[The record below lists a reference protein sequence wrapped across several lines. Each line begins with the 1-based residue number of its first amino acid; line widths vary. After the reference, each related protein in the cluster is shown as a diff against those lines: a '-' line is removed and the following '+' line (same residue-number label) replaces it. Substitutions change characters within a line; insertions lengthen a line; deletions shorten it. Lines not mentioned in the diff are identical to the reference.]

1 SRDWSSDV
9 CSSDLIRFNL
19 RPMTVEL
26 MLEKNKYL
34 LKQKGLRGML
44 AQKKLASRFILE
56 NYRQQASRLT
66 TDVKKNS
73 LADLLDFEDKYK
85 SVTRWEFIENAMKLL
100 GEGFDVY
107 TYSNGELLLADR
119 K

>member
-1 SRDWSSDV
+1 
-9 CSSDLIRFNL
+9 INL
-19 RPMTVEL
+19 RAITVEL

-107 TYSNGELLLADR
+107 TYSKDR
-119 K
+119 KSTRLNSSHVKISYAVFCLK